1 MQQALSF
8 VERLES
14 KEAVHRSHSQ
24 QEGKA
29 HLKNFVQRMRQDFSG
44 FHLPL
49 AVRTLGRVR

>member
-29 HLKNFVQRMRQDFSG
+29 HLKNFVQRMRQVFSG